1 MPQNA
6 LEGKLSASAS
16 GKFNSPEEE
25 LAYLRERVK
34 NKERELNADSS
45 RFERARIA
53 KREVQEYQAIPAKE
67 ILHDTYSFTE
77 NEVSRFALNLDPE
90 SHDTQIDELLRIV
103 SERGIKNALRVVSKM
118 KSAHLDDD
126 LHRALVQYIAE
137 GLPAR
142 DIKPNT
148 ELWRALHMVL
158 YEVSLPT
165 HGADDKENQQAQ
177 DLEKLLSSME
187 QFYLGMLS
195 VTSKSFWGVTE
206 NVFTVEVAS
215 RIGSEEAV
223 FYVSLPRAKKEL
235 FEKHLISIFPNAKL
249 AECRNDYNVFFMG
262 GAHTGAYAALE
273 KHAVFPLKPY
283 KEFTH
288 DPLNVILSA
297 FSKLKKHREGAA
309 IQFVIGDHGKHYN
322 KRFKKIVDN
331 VRKGYSEKRAVRRGN
346 SAFNEVIDDVAQV
359 VLPAFFPKENS
370 EGMRHIDQMTIDEMS
385 KKIQSR
391 IVPVNIRIV
400 ASSEHEPRSEEI
412 IDNIASTFN
421 QFESGQ
427 GNRIYFRSLHG
438 SSLQEM
444 FRAFTFRRFVP
455 KRALPLSVQELTS
468 MYHLTASGVKT
479 SRELKQSRAKQI
491 AAPIEVGGSNDD
503 DTDEDLASAAGV
515 FADGRAFATP
525 TTSSS
530 HTSKTAADG
539 IILGKNS
546 FGGSQTLVHYKPKDR
561 MRHFYEIGQTGTG
574 KTTLMVN
581 MVIQDIKNGDGCC
594 YIDPH
599 GSDIEDILANV
610 PPERYDDVI
619 YFDPGNMAR
628 PMGLNMMEYDPN
640 FPEQK
645 TFVVNEIF
653 QIFEKLFG
661 DVPESLG
668 PMFQQYFRNG
678 AMLVLEGMPP
688 GTATMADIPRV
699 LANAQFRRECKK
711 NCRNPIVNQF
721 WEEIAEKAGGEASLE
736 NVVPYITSKTDI
748 FLGND
753 LMRNIVAQPKSSFN
767 FREIMDTKKIM
778 LINLSK
784 GRIGDLNS
792 ELLGLIFVG
801 KFLQAALSRVDSPAD
816 QRPPF
821 YLYIDEFQNFTTP
834 SIATILS
841 EARKYQL
848 SLNIA
853 HQFIKQLDEKIRDAV
868 FGNVGTKCVFRVGIE
883 DAEFLE
889 KQFQPEFTQKDIVG
903 LDNYN
908 AYLALLVDGRPVK
921 PFNFETLSPEKG
933 NKVQVQQLKE
943 MSFATYGRPRD
954 EVDKEIMERYLPPKP
969 DPNAVPDPFAGG
981 FPQF

>member
-1 MPQNA
+1 MPQSG
-6 LEGKLSASAS
+6 LDSIKLQNKE
-16 GKFNSPEEE
+16 KFSSPAEE
-25 LAYLRERVK
+25 LAYLRERIK
-34 NKERELNADSS
+34 SKERELNADAS
-45 RFERARIA
+45 RFERGRIA
-53 KREVQEYQAIPAKE
+53 KREVAEYQTVPAKE
-67 ILHDTYSFTE
+67 VLHETYAFTE

-90 SHDTQIDELLRIV
+90 PHDAQIDELLKMV
-103 SERGIKNALRVVSKM
+103 TEKGIKNALRVAQKM
-118 KSAHLDDD
+118 KSAHLEDD

-137 GLPAR
+137 GFPAR
-142 DIKPNT
+142 DIKKGG
-148 ELWRALHMVL
+148 EMWRALHMIL
-158 YEVSLPT
+158 YEVSLPI
-165 HGADDKENQQAQ
+165 HGSDDKENQQAQ
-177 DLEKLLSSME
+177 ELEKLLNSME

-195 VTSKSFWGVTE
+195 VTSKSWWGSTQ

-249 AECRNDYNVFFMG
+249 SECRNDYNVFFMG
-262 GAHTGAYAALE
+262 GSHTGAYAELE
-273 KHAVFPLKPY
+273 KHAIFPLKPY

-288 DPLNVILSA
+288 DPLNIILSA

-309 IQFVIGDHGKHYN
+309 IQFVIGDEGKYYN
-322 KRFKKIVDN
+322 KRFKKIIDN
-331 VRKGYSEKRAVRRGN
+331 IRKGYKEWRAIWRGKSEL
-346 SAFNEVIDDVAQV
+346 NEFIDDVLQV
-359 VLPAFFPKENS
+359 LLPPFFPKEDS
-370 EGMRHIDQMTIDEMS
+370 EGARHIDQMTMDEMA
-385 KKIQSR
+385 KKIQTR
-391 IVPVNIRIV
+391 IVPVNIRVV
-400 ASSEHEPRSEEI
+400 ASSEHAPRSEEI
-412 IDNIASTFN
+412 IDSIASTFN

-427 GNRIYFRSLHG
+427 GNKIDFKILHG
-438 SSLQEM
+438 SALQRLL
-444 FRAFTFRRFVP
+444 RAFTFRLFS
-455 KRALPLSVQELTS
+455 AEHLIPLSVQELTS

-491 AAPIEVGGSNDD
+491 SAPIEVGGGG
-503 DTDEDLASAAGV
+503 DEEDEEEPLPDVRPDGAPYQAPVHHAHQQPKKAS
-515 FADGRAFATP
+515 
-525 TTSSS
+525 
-530 HTSKTAADG
+530 G
-539 IILGKNS
+539 IVLGKNK
-546 FGGSQTLVHYKPKDR
+546 FGGSETLVHFMPKDR

-581 MVIQDIKNGDGCC
+581 MVVQDIKNGDGCC

-619 YFDPGNMAR
+619 YFDPGHMAR
-628 PMGLNMMEYDPN
+628 PMGLNMMEYDPA

-688 GTATMADIPRV
+688 GTATMADVPRV
-699 LANAQFRRECKK
+699 LANARFRRECLAASK
-711 NCRNPIVNQF
+711 NPVVNQF
-721 WEEIAEKAGGEASLE
+721 WTEVAEKAGGEASLE

-753 LMRNIVAQPKSSFN
+753 LMRAIVAQPTSSFN
-767 FREIMDTKKIM
+767 FRDIMDSKKIM

-801 KFLQAALSRVDSPAD
+801 KFLQAALSRVDAPAD

-908 AYLALLVDGRPVK
+908 AYLALLVDGRPVR
-921 PFNFETLSPEKG
+921 PFNFQTLVPEKG
-933 NKVQVQQLKE
+933 NSAQVQALKE
-943 MSFATYGRPRD
+943 ASFQKYGRPRE
-954 EVDKEIMERYLPPKP
+954 EVDKEILDRYLPPKP
-969 DPNAVPDPFAGG
+969 EPREDPFAGG

>member
-1 MPQNA
+1 MPQST
-6 LEGKLSASAS
+6 LEGKPLSATAS
-16 GKFNSPEEE
+16 EKFNSPEEE

-34 NKERELNADSS
+34 NKERELNADNS
-45 RFERARIA
+45 RFEKARIA
-53 KREVQEYQAIPAKE
+53 KREVQEYQAVPVKE
-67 ILHDTYSFTE
+67 VLHDTYAFTE

-90 SHDTQIDELLRIV
+90 PHDTQIDELLRMV
-103 SERGIKNALRVVSKM
+103 SEKGIKNALRVAAKM

-137 GLPAR
+137 GLPAK

-165 HGADDKENQQAQ
+165 HGADDKENQQQQ
-177 DLEKLLSSME
+177 DLEKLLASME

-195 VTSKSFWGVTE
+195 VTSKSWWGVTE

-223 FYVSLPRAKKEL
+223 FYVSLPRSKKEL

-309 IQFVIGDHGKHYN
+309 IQFVIGDHGKYYN

-331 VRKGYSEKRAVRRGN
+331 VRKGYTEKRAVRRGK
-346 SAFNEVIDDVAQV
+346 SAFNEVLDDIAQT

-370 EGMRHIDQMTIDEMS
+370 EGMRHIDQTTMDEMN

-391 IVPVNIRIV
+391 IVPVNVRIV
-400 ASSEHEPRSEEI
+400 ASSEHEPRSAEI

-421 QFESGQ
+421 QFESGL

-438 SSLQEM
+438 GALHDL
-444 FRAFTFRRFVP
+444 FRAFTYRRFVSS
-455 KRALPLSVQELTS
+455 RALPLSVQELTS

-491 AAPIEVGGSNDD
+491 AAPIEVGGSNDED
-503 DTDEDLASAAGV
+503 ADEDAAPNGSSVGGV
-515 FADGRAFATP
+515 PATSTNATPKTSADG
-525 TTSSS
+525 
-530 HTSKTAADG
+530 G
-539 IILGKNS
+539 IVLGKNN

-619 YFDPGNMAR
+619 YFDPGNMTR
-628 PMGLNMMEYDPN
+628 PMGLNMMEYNPEY
-640 FPEQK
+640 PEQK

-711 NCRNPIVNQF
+711 NSKNPIVNQF

-753 LMRNIVAQPKSSFN
+753 LMRNIVAQPKSAFN
-767 FREIMDTKKIM
+767 FRQIMDEKKIM

-801 KFLQAALSRVDSPAD
+801 KFLQAALSRVDAPAD

-921 PFNFETLSPEKG
+921 PFNFETLVPAKG
-933 NKVQVQQLKE
+933 NPEQIQRLKQA
-943 MSFATYGRPRD
+943 SFEKYGRPLE
-954 EVDKEIMERYLPPKP
+954 EVDKEIMDRYMPPKP
-969 DPNAVPDPFAGG
+969 DPAAAPDPFAGG

>member
-1 MPQNA
+1 MPKKA
-6 LEGKLSASAS
+6 LESQSRVS
-16 GKFNSPEEE
+16 SSTERFNSPEEE

-34 NKERELNADSS
+34 SKEREMNADSS

-53 KREVQEYQAIPAKE
+53 KREVQEYQAVPAKE
-67 ILHDTYSFTE
+67 VLHDTYAFTE

-90 SHDTQIDELLRIV
+90 PHDMQVDELLRLV
-103 SERGIKNALRVVSKM
+103 SERGIKNALRVAHKIG
-118 KSAHLDDD
+118 SAHLDDD

-137 GLPAR
+137 GLPAK
-142 DIKPNT
+142 DIKKNT
-148 ELWRALHMVL
+148 EMWRALHMVL

-165 HGADDKENQQAQ
+165 HGADDKENQQAPE
-177 DLEKLLSSME
+177 LEKLLASME

-195 VTSKSFWGVTE
+195 VTSKDWWGTTQ

-249 AECRNDYNVFFMG
+249 SECRNDYNVFFMG
-262 GAHTGAYAALE
+262 GAHTGAYASLE

-309 IQFVIGDHGKHYN
+309 IQFVIGDHGKYYN
-322 KRFKKIVDN
+322 NRFKKIVDN
-331 VRKGYSEKRAVRRGN
+331 IRKGYREWRAVWRGSSTLN
-346 SAFNEVIDDVAQV
+346 QVFDDVLQATI
-359 VLPAFFPKENS
+359 PALFPKVDS
-370 EGMRHIDQMTIDEMS
+370 EGSRHIDQLTMDEMQ

-400 ASSEHEPRSEEI
+400 ASSEHEPRSAEI

-421 QFESGQ
+421 QFESGL
-427 GNRIYFRSLHG
+427 GNKIIFKVLHG
-438 SSLQEM
+438 SALRDM
-444 FRAFTFRRFVP
+444 FRSFIFRRFVS
-455 KRALPLSVQELTS
+455 KRALPLSIQELTS

-491 AAPIEVGGSNDD
+491 AAPIEVGGSNEDD
-503 DTDEDLASAAGV
+503 AEAEDAPEGV
-515 FADGRAFATP
+515 FADGKAP
-525 TTSSS
+525 PSTTSRTTPQTTVS
-530 HTSKTAADG
+530 HSHNG
-539 IILGKNS
+539 IILGKNK
-546 FGGSQTLVHYKPKDR
+546 FGGSETLVFFKPKDR

-574 KTTLMVN
+574 KTNLIKN
-581 MVIQDIKNGDGCC
+581 MIIQDIQNGDGCC

-599 GSDIEDILANV
+599 GSDIIDVLASV
-610 PPERYDDVI
+610 PPERYEDVI
-619 YFDPGNMAR
+619 YFDPAYMPR
-628 PMGLNMMEYDPN
+628 PMGLNMMEYNPDH
-640 FPEQK
+640 PEQK

-699 LANAQFRRECKK
+699 LANARFRKECLQASK
-711 NCRNPIVNQF
+711 NPVVNQF

-753 LMRNIVAQPKSSFN
+753 LMRAIVAQPKSAFN
-767 FREIMDTKKIM
+767 FREVMDNKKIM
-778 LINLSK
+778 LVNLSK
-784 GRIGDLNS
+784 GQIGDLNS

-801 KFLQAALSRVDSPAD
+801 KILQAALSRVDAPED
-816 QRPPF
+816 KRPPF

-908 AYLALLVDGRPVK
+908 AYLALLVEGRPVK
-921 PFNFETLSPEKG
+921 PFNFETLPPSAR
-933 NKVQVQQLKE
+933 NFAQVDMLKQ
-943 MSFATYGRPRD
+943 MSFQKYGKPKD
-954 EVDKEIMERYLPPKP
+954 EVDKEILDRYLPPKP
-969 DPNAVPDPFAGG
+969 DPNENPFAGG